1 MLFPDKLTDEL
12 RLPLFTYLFNV
23 TEKQVF
29 QLFRLNHNMPLI
41 CGSCMNQFL
50 VFVQSF
56 LSKMLR
62 TNGCSHL
69 TISE

>member
-29 QLFRLNHNMPLI
+29 QLLRLNHNVPLI

-56 LSKMLR
+56 LSKMLS
-62 TNGCSHL
+62 TEPMGVV
-69 TISE
+69 I